1 MERIDSNDLRQYRLQ
16 HDEMWRI
23 DACHRRQSFLPIVPA
38 WHIAAPSRPSCCRFV
53 FRDRR
58 SAHIGGTRLTSQ
70 TRTTPI
76 FHLATCSAA
85 GCAPFP
91 AMLVND
97 RVYALSAVSSHLRER
112 SDVIEG
118 SGGSMLDV
126 LEHWSENLPKLKAAA
141 AVLANSQPDML
152 ARRAATP
159 DTLQFHSPIL
169 NPRQIFC
176 SGANYRR
183 HVVQIIM
190 AQATDATR
198 TMNAQERQA
207 YGEKVMDERA
217 RNGTPFFFVKA
228 QSTVT
233 GPLDPIILP
242 KDVEQPD
249 WELELAVVMGRR
261 AHRVTRQEALDYVA
275 GYTIANDLTNRDK
288 LARKLGDMRELGMD
302 WVASKCSAT
311 YLPLGPYLVPAS
323 QVNDPQSLQIT
334 LKLNGEVKQDDNT
347 SDMIFGVARLI
358 EDLSHK
364 VTLLPG
370 DVICTGSPSGNGVH
384 YNRFLRPGDIVESS
398 ITGLGTQRNPCIAEV
413 EQ

>member
-1 MERIDSNDLRQYRLQ
+1 M
-16 HDEMWRI
+16 
-23 DACHRRQSFLPIVPA
+23 
-38 WHIAAPSRPSCCRFV
+38 
-53 FRDRR
+53 
-58 SAHIGGTRLTSQ
+58 TSQ
-70 TRTTPI
+70 ARSTPP
-76 FHLATCSAA
+76 FQLATCSAA

-91 AMLVND
+91 AMLVRD
-97 RVYALSAVSSHLRER
+97 RVYALTAVSNYLG
-112 SDVIEG
+112 EG
-118 SGGSMLDV
+118 SDTIKGSGRSMLDV
-126 LEHWSENLPKLKAAA
+126 LDHWPENLPRLQEAATA
-141 AVLANSQPDML
+141 LANGPAEKLSRL
-152 ARRAATP
+152 ATAPETVR
-159 DTLQFHSPIL
+159 FHAPIPQ
-169 NPRQIFC
+169 PRQIFC

-198 TMNAQERQA
+198 NMSAQERQS
-207 YGEKVMDERA
+207 YGEKLMEERA
-217 RNGTPFFFVKA
+217 RNGTPFFFLKA

-261 AHRVTRQEALDYVA
+261 AHRVTRQQALEYVA
-275 GYTIANDLTNRDK
+275 GYTIANDITNRDK
-288 LARKLGDMRELGMD
+288 LTRKADDLRELGMD

-311 YLPLGPYLVPAS
+311 YLPMGPYLAPAS
-323 QVNDPQSLQIT
+323 EVGDPQSLQIT
-334 LKLNGEVKQDDNT
+334 LKLNGEVKQNDNT

-384 YNRFLRPGDIVESS
+384 YGRFLRSGDIVEST
-398 ITGLGTQRNPCIAEV
+398 ITGLGTQRNRCVAET
-413 EQ
+413 ES

>member
-1 MERIDSNDLRQYRLQ
+1 
-16 HDEMWRI
+16 
-23 DACHRRQSFLPIVPA
+23 
-38 WHIAAPSRPSCCRFV
+38 
-53 FRDRR
+53 
-58 SAHIGGTRLTSQ
+58 
-70 TRTTPI
+70 
-76 FHLATCSAA
+76 
-85 GCAPFP
+85 
-91 AMLVND
+91 MLVND
-97 RVYALSAVSSHLRER
+97 QVYALSAVSEHLRKK
-112 SDVIEG
+112 SCSIEG
-118 SGGSMLDV
+118 SSGSMLDV
-126 LEHWSENLPKLKAAA
+126 LDHWSENLPRLQAAA
-141 AVLANSQPDML
+141 ASLANAQPGTL
-152 ARRAATP
+152 ARSGAAP
-159 DTLQFHSPIL
+159 DTLRFHAPIPQ
-169 NPRQIFC
+169 PRQIFC

-190 AQATDATR
+190 AQTTDATR
-198 TMNAQERQA
+198 NMNAQERQA

-261 AHRVTRQEALDYVA
+261 AHRVTRQEALEYVA

-288 LARKLGDMRELGMD
+288 LARKPGDMRELGMD

-311 YLPLGPYLVPAS
+311 YLPLGPYLVPAI
-323 QVNDPQSLQIT
+323 QVDDPQSLQIT
-334 LKLNGEVKQDDNT
+334 LKLNGEVKQNDNT

-398 ITGLGTQRNPCIAEV
+398 ITGLGTQRNPCIAEI